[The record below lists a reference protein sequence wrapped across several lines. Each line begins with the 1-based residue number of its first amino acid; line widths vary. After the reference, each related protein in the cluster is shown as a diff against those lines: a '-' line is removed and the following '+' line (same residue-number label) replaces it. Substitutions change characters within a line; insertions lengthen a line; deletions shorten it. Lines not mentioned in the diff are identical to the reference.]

1 MTQGRKPDVTL
12 TAKPKGGSND
22 DRVQLIAGWNGQY
35 GVNCKLGRD
44 VAKIVLTDGTEIT
57 GDGHYLDLKVW
68 TEIGGGR
75 EPRREEP
82 PEYNEPPGVR
92 DGGGFDDL
100 PFMPVDERLS

>member
-75 EPRREEP
+75 EHH
-82 PEYNEPPGVR
+82 
-92 DGGGFDDL
+92 GGGGQARRDPEPHGDDGWAADD
-100 PFMPVDERLS
+100 PF